1 MIQYNEPYNGQ
12 YQSTIEKL
20 CLYEKYRKEQHDNT
34 RVIFNR
40 EMQPNLMYQ
49 NLMNSTVFIYQNR
62 VPTEGSRVITHLKG
76 IGRRRM
82 IGIILQLLSLP
93 LLAVFLLFLFNY
105 KQIEWNDTLKLVLTF
120 VLLFGIPAVITVGG
134 MIRTFG
140 RKLMIEYLQVWNS
153 VAAKPPMEVNLLTN
167 GQLVITK
174 YLKRDKTCGSYLS
187 VLNPDDTVWHGGTVF
202 DRIHIP
208 SFVEYMYVIDSV
220 KSCVDTEDGI
230 MIETSGRFYGARGA
244 LHSYNNHGS
253 GEGVWYCVFA
263 QSHIS
268 YRKDEIPAILTN
280 MDHLKSVLMS
290 YGNYENSANSFSP
303 LNRENC

>member
-12 YQSTIEKL
+12 YQNTIEKL
-20 CLYEKYRKEQHDNT
+20 SLYEKYRKEQHDST
-34 RVIFNR
+34 SVIFNR

-49 NLMNSTVFIYQNR
+49 NLINSTVFIYQNR
-62 VPTEGSRVITHLKG
+62 VPTEGSGVITHLKG
-76 IGRRRM
+76 VGRKRT
-82 IGIILQLLSLP
+82 IGIIIQLLSLP
-93 LLAVFLLFLFNY
+93 LLAVFLLFLSNY

-120 VLLFGIPAVITVGG
+120 VLLFGIPAAITVGG
-134 MIRTFG
+134 MIRIFG
-140 RKLMIEYLQVWNS
+140 RKLMIEYLEVWNS
-153 VAAKPPMEVNLLTN
+153 VAGKPPIEINLLTN

-187 VLNPDDTVWHGGTVF
+187 VLNPDDTVWHGTVF

-244 LHSYNNHGS
+244 LHSYNNHGR
-253 GEGVWYCVFA
+253 GESVWYCVFA

-280 MDHLKSVLMS
+280 MDHLKSTLMN

-303 LNRENC
+303 FKSNC